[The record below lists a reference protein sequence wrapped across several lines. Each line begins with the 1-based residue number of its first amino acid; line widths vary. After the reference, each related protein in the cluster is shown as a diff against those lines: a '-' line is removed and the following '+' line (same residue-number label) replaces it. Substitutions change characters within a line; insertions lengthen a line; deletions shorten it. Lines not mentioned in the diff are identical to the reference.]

1 MNNTSYKIL
10 NAWQLKLIMVCLM
23 VLDHLHYIDGLLSPN
38 LAHIFNIISRC
49 VAPVFAYL
57 AIEGIIHTKNLKR
70 YNIRLLS
77 AAIIMC
83 ISNVA
88 LSSIQRTYSADLA
101 AMKSYQLISS
111 NNIFLTL
118 AMGVLC
124 ISLILYGKKKI
135 GAQKYIIYLLGILS
149 FMIGFFGEWGVV
161 LLPFMLVVYFLR
173 GKKKPRWFSYLGIE
187 LLAILFNSEYFYFI
201 AFPFIAIYDG
211 KRGPNTRFNK
221 YFFYVF
227 YIAHIWIIAFI
238 DFWRR
243 GAFL

>member
-1 MNNTSYKIL
+1 MHFKCCPFLNSAYIFGRFGSNEIL
-10 NAWQLKLIMVCLM
+10 PINIFKQ
-23 VLDHLHYIDGLLSPN
+23 Y
-38 LAHIFNIISRC
+38 IFNISNGC
-49 VAPVFAYL
+49 PVHIPYP
-57 AIEGIIHTKNLKR
+57 
-70 YNIRLLS
+70 IRE
-77 AAIIMC
+77 
-83 ISNVA
+83 
-88 LSSIQRTYSADLA
+88 
-101 AMKSYQLISS
+101 
-111 NNIFLTL
+111 
-118 AMGVLC
+118 
-124 ISLILYGKKKI
+124 KKI